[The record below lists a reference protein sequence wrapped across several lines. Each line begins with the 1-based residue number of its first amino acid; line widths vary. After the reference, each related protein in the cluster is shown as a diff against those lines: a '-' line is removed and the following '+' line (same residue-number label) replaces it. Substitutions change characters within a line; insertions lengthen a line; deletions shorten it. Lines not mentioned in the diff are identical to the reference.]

1 MTPAAAE
8 KQQRQ
13 QQPLTSLLH
22 GELLTRRELLRATA
36 SAATIGAAT
45 IGSSWLT
52 PIAAQLARA
61 AENDP
66 TRQPAQSVILLW
78 LSGGPSQLETFDPHA
93 GHRIAGDTKSTG
105 TAAPGIELAA
115 DYPLLAE
122 QMQSLS
128 IVRSLV
134 SQEGDHERG
143 TYLAQ
148 TGYRPDAATVHPSL
162 GAICCHELP
171 TAGAEIPR
179 HISILPGAW
188 PSRGGFLGPGFDAFT
203 SGDPRQSVPD
213 LIGRVPDERLARRLA
228 DLEVVERAFA
238 AGRVRQVDE
247 TLHLETRARA
257 RTMMSSEQI
266 AAFDVR
272 QEPAELR
279 RRYGDTSFGRG
290 CLAARRLIEV
300 GVRCVEVT
308 LGGWDAHVDN
318 HELHRR
324 LAATLDPAVAAL
336 VRDLRERDLWRR
348 TVVLCGG
355 EFGRT
360 PSINPLGG
368 RDHWP
373 QGFSMLLG
381 GGGLLGGQLVGST
394 DPEGRAAPAEPKRFA
409 DVHATVLAA
418 LGLDPARELTSS
430 AGRPLKL
437 SEGTPINTLLST

>member
-1 MTPAAAE
+1 MTFPI
-8 KQQRQ
+8 R
-13 QQPLTSLLH
+13 PSSLSVTRRNV
-22 GELLTRRELLRATA
+22 LTRRAMLRATA

-45 IGSSWLT
+45 FELSWLT

-61 AENDP
+61 AEDDP
-66 TRQPAQSVILLW
+66 NKQPAQSVILLW
-78 LSGGPSQLETFDPHA
+78 LAGGPSQLETFDPHA
-93 GHRIAGDTKSTG
+93 GQRIAGDTKAIR

-115 DYPLLAE
+115 DYPRLAE
-122 QMQSLS
+122 QMNSLS

-171 TAGAEIPR
+171 VAVAEIPR
-179 HISILPGAW
+179 HVSILPGAW

-203 SGDPRQSVPD
+203 LGDPREPVPD
-213 LIGRVPDERLARRLA
+213 LIGRVPDERVARRLA
-228 DLEVVERAFA
+228 DLQVVERAFA
-238 AGRVRQVDE
+238 TGRSRQVDE
-247 TLHLETRARA
+247 TLHAENRARA

-308 LGGWDAHVDN
+308 LGGWDTHVDN

-324 LAATLDPAVAAL
+324 LAATLDPALAAL
-336 VRDLRERDLWRR
+336 VSDLRERELWQR

-360 PSINPLGG
+360 PTINPLDG

-381 GGGLLGGQLVGST
+381 GGGLRGGQLVGST
-394 DPEGRAAPAEPKRFA
+394 DPDGRAAPTEPKRFA
-409 DVHATVLAA
+409 DVHATVLAT
-418 LGLDPARELTSS
+418 LGLNPARELTSS

-437 SEGTPINTLLST
+437 SEGTPIPWLVDV

>member
-1 MTPAAAE
+1 MPSPIQSPPVE
-8 KQQRQ
+8 F
-13 QQPLTSLLH
+13 
-22 GELLTRRELLRATA
+22 TRRELLRTAT
-36 SAATIGAAT
+36 GAAT
-45 IGSSWLT
+45 FGGAAIGSSWLT
-52 PIAAQLARA
+52 PIAAQLAHA

-66 TRQPAQSVILLW
+66 SKKPAQSVILLW
-78 LSGGPSQLETFDPHA
+78 LAGGPSQLETFDPHA
-93 GHRIAGDTKSTG
+93 GHRIAGGTQAIG
-105 TAAPGIELAA
+105 TAVSGIELAA

-122 QMQSLS
+122 QMTSLS

-171 TAGAEIPR
+171 AAGAEIPR
-179 HISILPGAW
+179 HISILPSAW

-203 SGDPRQSVPD
+203 SGDPRQPVPD

-238 AGRVRQVDE
+238 TGRTRQVDE

-279 RRYGDTSFGRG
+279 RRYGDTPFGRG

-308 LGGWDAHVDN
+308 LGGWDTHVDN

-324 LAATLDPAVAAL
+324 LAGTLDPAFAAL

-381 GGGLLGGQLVGST
+381 GGGLRGGQLVGAT
-394 DPEGRAAPAEPKRFA
+394 DPEGRAAPADPKRFA

-437 SEGTPINTLLST
+437 SEGTPIAALIDA